1 MNRELS
7 YFRTLNTPLLLFILS
22 MALVSVGIMGVYAA
36 SSRAEL
42 AMSRLAD
49 HLRYA
54 TAGLALMLVF
64 YNIDYNK
71 LKKFAPYMMLGS
83 LVLLVLVYVPG
94 IGVVRNYSHRWIGIA
109 GKTIQPSEFAK
120 LAMII
125 YMAKMMDDRR
135 QYMRSFCSG
144 VMPALIVTGLFA
156 LIIVREPDLGAAL
169 VLCMII
175 FGMWLAGEM
184 RWFHLIML
192 VATGLL
198 AVVMGLLFKRDYHQ
212 ERTSVFLTYLFNPE
226 AIDKSLLQ
234 DQFYQ
239 THQSLIAV
247 GSGGWWGLG
256 LGESQQKFGHLPEAH
271 TDYIFAIL
279 SEEMGFVR
287 MSFIVFAYAAIV
299 LIGWRTAMRSTD
311 YFGGL
316 IASGITL
323 MIFINSAINMGVV
336 MGLLPAKGLTLPL
349 VSFGGTALLVTMAAM
364 GILMNVAS
372 TQYAHQNHGLG
383 GSG

>member
-1 MNRELS
+1 MNRDKPF
-7 YFRTLNTPLLLFILS
+7 FRTLNTPLLLFVLS
-22 MALVSVGIMGVYAA
+22 VGLVSVGVMGVYSA
-36 SSRAEL
+36 SARTD
-42 AMSRLAD
+42 RLLD

-54 TAGLALMLVF
+54 TAGLALMLIF

-71 LKKFAPYMMLGS
+71 LKKYSPYMMVVALG
-83 LVLLVLVYVPG
+83 LLLAVWAPHIGYVSH
-94 IGVVRNYSHRWIGIA
+94 YSHRWIRVF
-109 GKTIQPSEFAK
+109 GKTIQPSELAK

-144 VMPALIVTGLFA
+144 VMPALLITGLFA
-156 LIIVREPDLGAAL
+156 LVIVREPDLGAAL
-169 VLCMII
+169 VLCMIV

-184 RWFHLIML
+184 RWFHLILL
-192 VATGLL
+192 VVTGML
-198 AVVMGLLFKRDYHQ
+198 AVVTGVLFKRDYHH
-212 ERTSVFLTYLFNPE
+212 ERSSAFLTYVFNPD
-226 AIDKSLLQ
+226 AVDKTMLQ
-234 DQFYQ
+234 DQLYQ
-239 THQSLIAV
+239 LHQSLIAV

-287 MSFIVFAYAAIV
+287 MSLVIAAYALIV

-316 IASGITL
+316 LASGITL

-349 VSFGGTALLVTMAAM
+349 VSYGGTALLVTMAAM

-372 TQYAHQNHGLG
+372 TQYAHQNHGRG
-383 GSG
+383 GGG

>member
-1 MNRELS
+1 MNRELP
-7 YFRTLNTPLLLFILS
+7 YIRTLNTPLLLFILS
-22 MALVSVGIMGVYAA
+22 VGLVSVGIMGVYSA
-36 SSRAEL
+36 SSRTD
-42 AMSRLAD
+42 RLLD

-54 TAGLALMLVF
+54 TAGLALMLIF

-71 LKKFAPYMMLGS
+71 LKKYAPYMMLGS
-83 LVLLVLVYVPG
+83 LVLLLLVYAPPP
-94 IGVVRNYSHRWIGIA
+94 IGYAAKGSHRWIRVL
-109 GKTIQPSEFAK
+109 GKTIQPSELAK
-120 LAMII
+120 LAMIV

-156 LIIVREPDLGAAL
+156 LVIVREPDLGAAL

-184 RWFHLIML
+184 RWFHLILLVGTGML
-192 VATGLL
+192 ALVT
-198 AVVMGLLFKRDYHQ
+198 GLLFKRDYHH
-212 ERTSVFLTYLFNPE
+212 ERSSAFLTYAFNPE
-226 AIDKSLLQ
+226 AIDKTMLQ
-234 DQFYQ
+234 DQLYQ
-239 THQSLIAV
+239 LHQSLIAV

-287 MSFIVFAYAAIV
+287 MSLVILAYALIV

-316 IASGITL
+316 LASGITL
-323 MIFINSAINMGVV
+323 LIFINSAINMGVV

-349 VSFGGTALLVTMAAM
+349 VSYGGTALLVTMAAI